1 MPSRAMMR
9 ITSLHNPS
17 VQAIRRA
24 IQTGRPL
31 ENGLIVAEG
40 PHLLEEAL
48 RSTWCVEQ
56 IWTTVEGRKR
66 YQELIESARVDVQE
80 TSARVFESLSG
91 TMHSQQVL
99 ALLRKREWRWEDLAG
114 QGALIV
120 ILDGIQDPGNAG
132 TIVRSAEAFGATG
145 VVLLSGCVNV
155 ANGKFLRAAAGSIFR
170 MPFLEQV
177 EIGHLLNLFEHSRLK
192 RYALTT
198 RAGKDLLNADFRG
211 QTALAV
217 GSEGGGLSPMLL
229 EAAEPLSICT
239 RIESLNAAVAC
250 SIALFE
256 AARQRRGGYES
267 V

>member
-1 MPSRAMMR
+1 MMR
-9 ITSLHNPS
+9 IISLHNPT

-24 IQTGRPL
+24 IQSGRPL

-48 RSTWCVEQ
+48 RSRWSVEQ
-56 IWTTVEGRKR
+56 IWTTAEGRKR
-66 YQELIESARVDVQE
+66 YQTLIESANVDVQE
-80 TSARVFESLSG
+80 TSERVFESLSG
-91 TMHSQQVL
+91 TLHPQQVL
-99 ALLRKREWRWEDLAG
+99 ALLHKKEWEWEDLVRG
-114 QGALIV
+114 TTLIV
-120 ILDGIQDPGNAG
+120 VLDGIQDPGNAG

-145 VVLLSGCVNV
+145 LVLLRGCVNV

-170 MPFLEQV
+170 MPFLEHV
-177 EIGHLLNLFEHSRLK
+177 EIDHLLNLFEHSSLK

-198 RAGKDLLNADFRG
+198 RAGTDLLDADFRG
-211 QTALAV
+211 DTVLAV

-256 AARQRRGGYES
+256 AARQRRRGRYEP